1 MSRTRKPR
9 VNKNWSQIVTEDT
22 NIGSSLLEVG
32 SFFFIHSALVLN
44 SMWPCD
50 TLPCCPGLAGHSACD
65 LPGRRARC
73 RTLGTCYRQL
83 RQVRLPIK
91 VETILHYL
99 LKQGGEERERESTQ
113 DCGLLC
119 LLASTQIDAP
129 ANTAQ
134 GSPDPTHSSVNF
146 LSYSGPTISQG
157 RGNRM
162 ES

>member
-1 MSRTRKPR
+1 MRMVLVMSRTRKPR

-99 LKQGGEERERESTQ
+99 LKQREGRGERERVHKTVAFCVCWLAHKLMPPQ
-113 DCGLLC
+113 TLLKVH
-119 LLASTQIDAP
+119 LIPL
-129 ANTAQ
+129 
-134 GSPDPTHSSVNF
+134 TH
-146 LSYSGPTISQG
+146 Q
-157 RGNRM
+157 
-162 ES
+162 